1 MRYVLTDESEDLFN
15 ERGGC
20 RGRNHS
26 CDSAGLDQGQE
37 DQTPEAHSRRCQGEK
52 GLDHF
57 RYGQTPLYE
66 GTNLLDGWGEA
77 SQEELSKRDAPVF

>member
-1 MRYVLTDESEDLFN
+1 
-15 ERGGC
+15 
-20 RGRNHS
+20 
-26 CDSAGLDQGQE
+26 
-37 DQTPEAHSRRCQGEK
+37 
-52 GLDHF
+52 LDHF